1 MTFDRAQ
8 LDADRLKTAKTLEQ
22 DNEVQKLAI
31 DLITKSDRHFHAYQ
45 WNWLGLPIIQMTED
59 VMAAQELIWQVKPDY
74 IVETGIAWGGSMVL
88 YASMLELIGKG
99 EVIGVDLVLPQSN
112 IDKIMAYPFSKRI
125 SMFQGSSIDQSIV
138 DQVKAKIEPGKTV
151 MLMLDSN
158 HTHDHVLDELK
169 MYSPLVTKDSYII
182 VSDTIV
188 EDIEPQAHR
197 PRPWGPGDN
206 PKTAVNAFLK
216 TTDRFELDS
225 YYNAKVLMT
234 FDKGGYL
241 RCLK

>member
-8 LDADRLKTAKTLEQ
+8 LEQDRVRTAKTLEQ

-31 DLITKSDRHFHAYQ
+31 DLITKSDKHFHAYQ

-59 VMAAQELIWQVKPDY
+59 IIAAQELIWAVKPDY

-125 SMFQGSSIDQSIV
+125 SMIQGSSIDMSIV
-138 DQVKAKIEPGKTV
+138 EQVKAKIEPGKTV

-169 MYSPLVTKDSYII
+169 LYSQLVTKDSYII

-188 EDIEPQAHR
+188 EDIPPQGHR

-206 PKTAVNAFLK
+206 PKTAVNKFLELS
-216 TTDRFELDS
+216 DRFVLDD

-241 RCLK
+241 RCVK

>member
-31 DLITKSDRHFHAYQ
+31 DLITKSDKHFHAYQ

-59 VMAAQELIWQVKPDY
+59 VMAAQELIWQVKPDV

-125 SMFQGSSIDQSIV
+125 SMIQGSSIDENIV
-138 DQVKAKIEPGKTV
+138 NQVKAKIKPGQTV

-169 MYSPLVTKDSYII
+169 MYSPLVTKGSYII
-182 VSDTIV
+182 VSDTVV
-188 EDIEPQAHR
+188 EDIPPQDHR

-206 PKTAVNAFLK
+206 PKTVVNEFLK
-216 TTDRFELDS
+216 TTDRFELDD

-234 FDKGGYL
+234 FDKGGYI
-241 RCLK
+241 RCIK

>member
-125 SMFQGSSIDQSIV
+125 SMIQGSSIDQSIV

>member
-8 LDADRLKTAKTLEQ
+8 LEQDRVRTAKTLEQ

-31 DLITKSDRHFHAYQ
+31 DLITKSDKHFHAYQ

-59 VMAAQELIWQVKPDY
+59 IIAAQELIWAVKPDY

-99 EVIGVDLVLPQSN
+99 EVIGVDLVLPQGN

-125 SMFQGSSIDQSIV
+125 SMIQGSSIDANIV
-138 DQVKAKIEPGKTV
+138 EQVKAKIQPGKTV

-169 MYSPLVTKDSYII
+169 MYSSLVTKDSYII

-188 EDIEPQAHR
+188 EDIPEQGHR
-197 PRPWGPGDN
+197 PRAWGPGDN
-206 PKTAVNAFLK
+206 PKTAVNEFLK
-216 TTDRFELDS
+216 ISDRFELDP

>member
-8 LDADRLKTAKTLEQ
+8 LEADRLKTAKTLEQ
-22 DNEVQKLAI
+22 DNEVQQLAI
-31 DLITKSDRHFHAYQ
+31 DLITKSDQHFHAYQ

-59 VMAAQELIWQVKPDY
+59 VMAAQELIWKVKPDV

-99 EVIGVDLVLPQSN
+99 EVIGIDLVLPQSN

-125 SMFQGSSIDQSIV
+125 SMIQGSSIDQSIV
-138 DQVKAKIEPGKTV
+138 DQVKAKIKPGQTV

-158 HTHDHVLDELK
+158 HTHAHVLDELK

-188 EDIEPQAHR
+188 EDIPPQAHR

-206 PKTAVNAFLK
+206 PKTAVNEFLK
-216 TTDRFELDS
+216 TTDRFELDA
-225 YYNAKVLMT
+225 YYNAKILMT

-241 RCLK
+241 RCVK

>member
-31 DLITKSDRHFHAYQ
+31 DLITKSDKHFHAYQ

-59 VMAAQELIWQVKPDY
+59 VMAAQELIWQVKPDV

-112 IDKIMAYPFSKRI
+112 IEKIMAYPFSKRI
-125 SMFQGSSIDQSIV
+125 SMIQGSSIDESIV
-138 DQVKAKIEPGKTV
+138 NQVKAKIKPGQTV

-169 MYSPLVTKDSYII
+169 LYSPLVTKGSYII
-182 VSDTIV
+182 VSDTVV
-188 EDIEPQAHR
+188 EDIPPQDHR

-206 PKTAVNAFLK
+206 PKTAVNEFLK
-216 TTDRFELDS
+216 TTDRFELDP

>member
-1 MTFDRAQ
+1 MTFDRAK
-8 LDADRLKTAKTLEQ
+8 LEDDRQKTAKTLEQ

-59 VMAAQELIWQVKPDY
+59 VMAAQELIWEIKPDV

-88 YASMLELIGKG
+88 YASILELIGKG
-99 EVIGVDLVLPQSN
+99 SVIGVDVVLPQGN
-112 IDKIMAYPFSKRI
+112 IDRIMAYPFSKRI
-125 SMFQGSSIDQSIV
+125 SMICGSSIDPSV
-138 DQVKAKIEPGKTV
+138 ADRVKAKIRPGQTV

-158 HTHDHVLDELK
+158 HTHDHVLEELK
-169 MYSPLVTKDSYII
+169 LYAPLVTKGSYII
-182 VSDTIV
+182 VSDTVV
-188 EDIEPQAHR
+188 EDIPEQTHR
-197 PRPWGPGDN
+197 PRPWGHGNN
-206 PKTAVNAFLK
+206 PKTAVNEYLK
-216 TTDRFELDS
+216 TTDRFELDP

-241 RCLK
+241 RCVK

>member
-1 MTFDRAQ
+1 MTFDRAK
-8 LDADRLKTAKTLEQ
+8 LEDDRQKSAKTLEQ

-59 VMAAQELIWQVKPDY
+59 VMAAQELIWEIKPDV

-88 YASMLELIGKG
+88 YASILELIGKG
-99 EVIGVDLVLPQSN
+99 SVIGVDVVLPQGN
-112 IDKIMAYPFSKRI
+112 VDRIMAYPFSKRI
-125 SMFQGSSIDQSIV
+125 SMINGSSIDPSV
-138 DQVKAKIEPGKTV
+138 ADRVKAKIRPGQTV

-158 HTHDHVLDELK
+158 HTHDHVLEELK
-169 MYSPLVTKDSYII
+169 LYAPLVTKGSYII
-182 VSDTIV
+182 VSDTVV
-188 EDIEPQAHR
+188 EDIPEQTHR
-197 PRPWGPGDN
+197 PRPWGHGNN
-206 PKTAVNAFLK
+206 PKTAVNEYLK
-216 TTDRFELDS
+216 TTDRFELDP

-241 RCLK
+241 RCVK

>member
-1 MTFDRAQ
+1 MTFDRAK
-8 LDADRLKTAKTLEQ
+8 LEADRLKTAKTLEQ
-22 DNEVQKLAI
+22 DNEVQNLAL

-45 WNWLGLPIIQMTED
+45 WNWLDLPIIQMTED
-59 VMAAQELIWQVKPDY
+59 IMAAQELIWKVKPDV
-74 IVETGIAWGGSMVL
+74 IVETGIAWGGSMVF

-99 EVIGVDLVLPQSN
+99 EVIGVDVVLPQDN
-112 IDKIMAYPFSKRI
+112 IDKIMKYPFSKRI
-125 SMFQGSSIDQSIV
+125 SMIQGSSIDEDIV
-138 DQVKAKIEPGKTV
+138 NQVKARIKPGQTV

-158 HTHDHVLDELK
+158 HTHDHVLDELR

-182 VSDTIV
+182 VSDTVV
-188 EDIEPQAHR
+188 EDIPAQQHR

-216 TTDRFELDS
+216 ETDRFVLDD

-234 FDKGGYL
+234 FDKGGYIK
-241 RCLK
+241 CLK